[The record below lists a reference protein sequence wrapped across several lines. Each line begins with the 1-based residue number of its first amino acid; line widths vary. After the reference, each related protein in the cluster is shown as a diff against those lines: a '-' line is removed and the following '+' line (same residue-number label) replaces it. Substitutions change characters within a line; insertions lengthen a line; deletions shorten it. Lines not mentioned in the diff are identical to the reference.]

1 LALMAVPYV
10 ITNLLVLMTVGVALL
25 AMPWIVRDA

>member
-1 LALMAVPYV
+1 MAIPYV